1 MILARVLK
9 MAKKIV
15 YDGYWQKRVQQEE
28 DKMYRASVKAVEQE
42 LRDIYQEQGEIL
54 VANINKVFIKMENDT

>member
-1 MILARVLK
+1 
-9 MAKKIV
+9 MATKIV

-28 DKMYRASVKAVEQE
+28 DKMYRASVKSVEQE

>member
-1 MILARVLK
+1 